1 MIHVLVV
8 EDNRINQMITRKQLK
23 KNNYKCSV
31 DNGYDALEILE
42 KENFDLILMDI
53 NVPLINGFETTKLIR
68 LKGIDI
74 PIVAL
79 TAFNS

>member
-23 KNNYKCSV
+23 NNYKCSV
-31 DNGYDALEILE
+31 VDGYDALEILE

-53 NVPLINGFETTKLIR
+53 NMPLINGFETTKLIR

-74 PIVAL
+74 L
-79 TAFNS
+79 L

>member
-1 MIHVLVV
+1 
-8 EDNRINQMITRKQLK
+8 
-23 KNNYKCSV
+23 
-31 DNGYDALEILE
+31 
-42 KENFDLILMDI
+42 MDI

-79 TAFNS
+79 TAFNKLKLLKKHFQQESMTL